1 VKIKAD
7 LHIKIFK
14 NQMKQKET
22 FFTCFVFQ
30 FYFIHL
36 VYSFYIKSGHF
47 IFKSMEYLS
56 DRIKSLSVSQTLAMA
71 QKSRELK
78 AKGIDIISLSL
89 GEPDFNT
96 PDYIKEAAKKAID
109 DNYSKYPPVPGY
121 NDLRE
126 AISRKFKEEN
136 GLTYSPDQIIV
147 SAGGKHS
154 IINVIL
160 SIINPGDEVII
171 LAPYWVSYYD
181 QVLLAGGKPVIV
193 TAAIENDFK
202 IRPEQLET
210 AITSKTRLII
220 FNSPSNPTGMVY
232 DRNEMEKIARIVQK
246 HEGLFIMSD
255 EIYEHIIFSGEHVS
269 MASFDFIYDRV
280 ITVNG
285 VSKGYAMTGWRI
297 GYIGAP
303 LWIVK
308 ACDKL
313 QGQFTS
319 GVCSIAQRAALAAIQ
334 GKNDSK
340 QIMKEAFH
348 RRRDLICSLL
358 KEIKGLK
365 VPVPE
370 GAFYVMPD
378 ISYFL
383 GKSDGITTIVN
394 SDDLAL
400 YLLDKA
406 QVAVVGGDA
415 FGAPDCIRI
424 SYATADNLLTEAV
437 KRIKS
442 ALERLH

>member
-1 VKIKAD
+1 
-7 LHIKIFK
+7 
-14 NQMKQKET
+14 
-22 FFTCFVFQ
+22 
-30 FYFIHL
+30 
-36 VYSFYIKSGHF
+36 
-47 IFKSMEYLS
+47 MEYLS

-121 NDLRE
+121 DDLRK
-126 AISRKFKEEN
+126 AISKKFKDEN
-136 GLTYSPDQIIV
+136 GLAYSPEQIIV

-154 IINVIL
+154 LINVIL

-181 QVLLAGGKPVIV
+181 QIILAGGTPVV
-193 TAAIENDFK
+193 VDGNLENDFK
-202 IRPEQLET
+202 IVPEQLEAAVT
-210 AITSKTRLII
+210 GKTRLII
-220 FNSPSNPTGMVY
+220 FNSPSNPTGMIY
-232 DRNEMEKIARIVQK
+232 NRDEMEKIARIVEK
-246 HEGLFIMSD
+246 HQGLFIISD

-280 ITVNG
+280 ITING

-303 LWIVK
+303 LWIAK

-319 GVCSIAQRAALAAIQ
+319 GVCSIAQRAALAALQ
-334 GKNDSK
+334 GTGES
-340 QIMKEAFH
+340 QRIMKEAFR
-348 RRRDLICSLL
+348 RRRDLICNLL
-358 KEIKGLK
+358 KDVKGLK
-365 VPVPE
+365 IRVPQ

-378 ISYFL
+378 VSYFF
-383 GKSDGITTIVN
+383 GKSDGETMISN
-394 SDDLAL
+394 SDDMSLF
-400 YLLDKA
+400 LLDKA

-415 FGAPDCIRI
+415 FGAPNCIRI
-424 SYATADNLLTEAV
+424 SYATSDELLVEAV
-437 KRIKS
+437 KRITV
-442 ALERLH
+442 ALGRLK

>member
-1 VKIKAD
+1 
-7 LHIKIFK
+7 
-14 NQMKQKET
+14 
-22 FFTCFVFQ
+22 
-30 FYFIHL
+30 
-36 VYSFYIKSGHF
+36 
-47 IFKSMEYLS
+47 MEYLS
-56 DRIKSLSVSQTLAMA
+56 NRVKSLAVSQTLAMA

-109 DNYSKYPPVPGY
+109 DNFSRYPPVPGY
-121 NDLRE
+121 DDLRK
-126 AISRKFKEEN
+126 AISKKFKDEN
-136 GLTYSPDQIIV
+136 GIDYTPDQIIV

-154 IINVIL
+154 LINVIL
-160 SIINPGDEVII
+160 SIVNPGEEVII

-181 QVLLAGGKPVIV
+181 QIVLAEGKPVIIKA
-193 TAAIENDFK
+193 TLENDFK
-202 IRPEQLET
+202 VKPEQLEA

-232 DRNEMEKIARIVQK
+232 NRSEMEKIAAIVAK
-246 HEGLFIMSD
+246 HEGLFIISD
-255 EIYEHIIFSGEHVS
+255 EIYEHIIFDGEHIS
-269 MASFDFIYDRV
+269 MASFGNIYDRV

-303 LWIVK
+303 LWIAK
-308 ACDKL
+308 ACNKL

-334 GKNDSK
+334 GTGESQK
-340 QIMKEAFH
+340 IMKEAFL

-358 KEIKGLK
+358 SKIKGLK
-365 VPVPE
+365 VTIPE

-383 GKSDGITTIVN
+383 GKSDGETIVAT
-394 SDDLAL
+394 SDELAL

-406 QVAVVGGDA
+406 QVATVGGDA
-415 FGAPDCIRI
+415 FGAPECIRI
-424 SYATADNLLTEAV
+424 SYATSDDLLVEAV
-437 KRIKS
+437 KRITV
-442 ALERLH
+442 ALGRLK

>member
-1 VKIKAD
+1 
-7 LHIKIFK
+7 
-14 NQMKQKET
+14 
-22 FFTCFVFQ
+22 
-30 FYFIHL
+30 
-36 VYSFYIKSGHF
+36 
-47 IFKSMEYLS
+47 MEYLS

-78 AKGIDIISLSL
+78 AEGFDIISLSL

-109 DNYSKYPPVPGY
+109 ENYSKYPPVPGY
-121 NDLRE
+121 ADLRE

-136 GLTYSPDQIIV
+136 GINYTPDQIIV

-154 IINVIL
+154 LINVIL
-160 SIINPGDEVII
+160 SIVNPGDEVII

-181 QVLLAGGKPVIV
+181 QIILAEGKPVIIKA
-193 TAAIENDFK
+193 TLENDFK
-202 IRPEQLET
+202 IRPEQLEA

-232 DRNEMEKIARIVQK
+232 DRKEMEKIARIVEK
-246 HEGLFIMSD
+246 HEGLFIISD
-255 EIYEHIIFSGEHVS
+255 EIYEHIIFTGEHIS

-303 LWIVK
+303 LWIAK
-308 ACDKL
+308 ACNKL

-334 GKNDSK
+334 GKGDSR
-340 QIMKEAFH
+340 QIMKAAFL
-348 RRRDLICSLL
+348 RRRNLICGLL
-358 KEIKGLK
+358 KDVKGVK
-365 VPVPE
+365 VSIPQ

-378 ISYFL
+378 ISFFL
-383 GKSDGITTIVN
+383 GKSDGDTTINN
-394 SDDLAL
+394 SDELAL

-406 QVAVVGGDA
+406 QVATVGGDA
-415 FGAPDCIRI
+415 FGAPECIRI
-424 SYATADNLLTEAV
+424 SYANSDELLVEAV
-437 KRIKS
+437 KRIKN
-442 ALERLH
+442 ALERLC

>member
-1 VKIKAD
+1 LVV
-7 LHIKIFK
+7 
-14 NQMKQKET
+14 
-22 FFTCFVFQ
+22 FFFANEE
-30 FYFIHL
+30 Y
-36 VYSFYIKSGHF
+36 YI
-47 IFKSMEYLS
+47 IKSMEYLS

-109 DNYSKYPPVPGY
+109 DNYSRYPPVAGY
-121 NDLRE
+121 DDLRK
-126 AISRKFKEEN
+126 AISQKFKKEN
-136 GLTYSPDQIIV
+136 GLDYSPDQIIV

-154 IINVIL
+154 LINVIL
-160 SIINPGDEVII
+160 SIVNPGDEVII
-171 LAPYWVSYYD
+171 LAPYWVSYFD
-181 QVLLAGGKPVIV
+181 QVILAGGKPVV
-193 TAAIENDFK
+193 VEATIENDFK
-202 IRPEQLET
+202 IIPEQLE
-210 AITSKTRLII
+210 AAVTSKTRLII

-232 DRNEMEKIARIVQK
+232 DWNEMEKIARIVEK
-246 HEGLFIMSD
+246 HEGLFIISD
-255 EIYEHIIFSGEHVS
+255 EIYEHIIFEGKHES

-308 ACDKL
+308 ACNKL

-334 GKNDSK
+334 GTGESQK
-340 QIMKEAFH
+340 IMREAFL
-348 RRRDLICSLL
+348 RRRDLICGLL
-358 KEIKGLK
+358 KDVKGLK
-365 VPVPE
+365 VRIPQ

-378 ISYFL
+378 ISYYL
-383 GKSDGITTIVN
+383 GKSDGNTKILN

-400 YLLDKA
+400 FLLDKA
-406 QVAVVGGDA
+406 QVATVGGDA
-415 FGAPDCIRI
+415 FGAPTCLRI
-424 SYATADNLLTEAV
+424 SYATSDNLLIEAV
-437 KRIKS
+437 KRIKT
-442 ALERLH
+442 ALEKLN